1 MGSGSSKPAGGI
13 TRQQLLASTQ
23 NSRDFTNKLF
33 QLMITK
39 ITPEDVL
46 KLGKSQTCS
55 SFVFMMAD
63 SIQNMFQSLRI
74 RPRRDRSTGV
84 VLFEKVDTLRAPT
97 AETRELCLIIAY
109 YYIRVFQIFAA
120 LALTLL
126 DDPGAGQVLGA
137 VRYAPPAAAAPAGFG
152 LFRRAAPAPV
162 PGRRGPFILS
172 GGAEEKYFLL
182 VPAAKSFLPLRSL
195 FGDPI
200 LDKSAQRLLFPF
212 EDDKLSNYRLIPGR
226 VEGSASQNL
235 RIDLDNSRRLYG
247 NFALRNYKH
256 DGGASSGELVFNNFN
271 LHAPDA
277 DSNKLKIINSKLRTY
292 ETKFPIAS
300 TDNNQTW
307 FSLKN
312 TDVPEMIEGSVKK
325 VTDLIEK
332 LEASSFEE
340 LAQIRDLKKGALE
353 KGLLFDRAGL
363 GAAGVGAA
371 GVAAAGRA
379 DVVGIVKQLQNEY
392 LIQTLK
398 GITGQKSIAFCVA
411 RALQLLDSNTL
422 FTPKPQKARTG
433 VCATRFE
440 AVPTAVPQPGMR
452 IESVPGIRALDQL
465 YYTQPVI
472 GAKDETQIQVG
483 DAAEYADFLKKMS
496 DLFGKPIAGTT
507 QLTGID
513 RILAKDPNCPS
524 AAAKH
529 YLQIQDPKAI
539 AGIMGIVNQLFA
551 RQLAHTQKV
560 LKFFREQ
567 LFLIRKIKN
576 PATGLTSESIE
587 LHPRIVQGGLDA
599 LAVVSK
605 LARELLLEYYKGCE
619 ETYQR
624 GVALVFQARSVPV

>member
-1 MGSGSSKPAGGI
+1 MGSGPSKPAGGI

-33 QLMITK
+33 QLMISK

-74 RPRRDRSTGV
+74 RPRRDRNTGV

-109 YYIRVFQIFAA
+109 YYIRVFQIFAS

-137 VRYAPPAAAAPAGFG
+137 VRYAPPAPAPAGLGF
-152 LFRRAAPAPV
+152 FRRAAPAPV

-182 VPAAKSFLPLRSL
+182 VPAAKSFLPIRVL

-212 EDDKLSNYRLIPGR
+212 EDDRLTNYRLIPGR
-226 VEGSASQNL
+226 VEANSSQNL

-247 NFALRNYKH
+247 NFTLKNYKH
-256 DGGASSGELVFNNFN
+256 DSGASSGEIVLNNFN
-271 LHAPDA
+271 LHAADA
-277 DSNKLKIINSKLRTY
+277 DSNKLKIINNKLRTF

-312 TDVPEMIEGSVKK
+312 TDIPEMIEAAVRK
-325 VTDLIEK
+325 VIELVEK
-332 LEASSFEE
+332 LEASSYEE
-340 LAQIRDLKKGALE
+340 LAQIKDVKKGVLE
-353 KGLLFDRAGL
+353 KGFFFDRAGL
-363 GAAGVGAA
+363 GVA
-371 GVAAAGRA
+371 GVAAPGAAGRA

-433 VCATRFE
+433 VCVTRFE
-440 AVPTAVPQPGMR
+440 AVPTAVPQPGLK

-465 YYTQPVI
+465 YYTQPAI
-472 GAKDETQIQVG
+472 GSKDETQVQVG

-496 DLFGKPIAGTT
+496 DLFGKPIAGTA

-513 RILAKDPNCPS
+513 RILAKDPNCP
-524 AAAKH
+524 AAAARH

-567 LFLIRKIKN
+567 LFLIRKIRN
-576 PATGLTSESIE
+576 PATGLTYESIE
-587 LHPRIVQGGLDA
+587 LHPRIVQGGLDS

-605 LARELLLEYYKGCE
+605 MAREMLLEYYKGCE
-619 ETYQR
+619 ETYQK
-624 GVALVFQARSVPV
+624 GVALVLQSRSIPV